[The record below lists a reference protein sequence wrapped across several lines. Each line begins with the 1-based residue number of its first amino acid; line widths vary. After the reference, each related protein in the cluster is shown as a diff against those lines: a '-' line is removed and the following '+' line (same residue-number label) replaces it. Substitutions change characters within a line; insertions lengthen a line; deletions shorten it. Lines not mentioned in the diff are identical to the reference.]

1 MTDERDTMTSPSA
14 RLGARVR
21 VRLLRVLPVAG
32 ARPVTVAVDQARD
45 QAPDQAPLEIGRIG
59 HARTLALT
67 DPEVSRLHA
76 TVIPEGD
83 GWVVVDQASHNGTF
97 VDGVRTARAPLRDG
111 TLIRIGKTLILYVE
125 AEVTT
130 TGELEAP
137 AGTSLL
143 GSSMA
148 TLHLHGEIGL
158 VAPHAVPVLVLG
170 ETGVGK
176 EVIAHEIHR
185 RSGRTGAFIA
195 VNCAAIS
202 PLLAE
207 SELFGHVA
215 GAFTGATRAA
225 DGLFVAADGGTL
237 FLDEVGE
244 LPADL
249 QPKLLRALANAEVR
263 AVGATV
269 ARRVDVRIV
278 AATLRDLD
286 GKVAEDSF
294 RADLLNRLSGWQI
307 KVPALRQRREDVVV
321 IAAGILAR
329 RQAPS
334 LSADAAEALVLHDW
348 PGNVRELERVIAAA
362 LIRAGD
368 APPNSEL
375 GLEHL
380 PAAIASRL
388 GPRLAHAAA
397 SGPVIPLAM
406 AAPANLT
413 PTRDELMAA
422 LTRYGGNIAR
432 VAEHFEKDR
441 QQVYRW
447 ARRYGVDLG
456 AFRDDDLEE

>member
-1 MTDERDTMTSPSA
+1 MSDERDTLTSPPARVSA
-14 RLGARVR
+14 RMR
-21 VRLLRVLPVAG
+21 VRLLRVLPVSG
-32 ARPVTVAVDQARD
+32 ARPVTLAVG
-45 QAPDQAPLEIGRIG
+45 QAPIEIGRIG
-59 HARTLALT
+59 HAQSLALT

-76 TVIPEGD
+76 MVIPEGE

-130 TGELEAP
+130 TDELEAP

-148 TLHLHGEIGL
+148 TLHLHNEIAL
-158 VAPHAVPVLVLG
+158 VARHAVPVLVLG
-170 ETGVGK
+170 ETGAGK
-176 EVIAHEIHR
+176 EVIAREIHR

-207 SELFGHVA
+207 SEFFGHVP

-225 DGLFVAADGGTL
+225 DGLFAAADGGTL
-237 FLDEVGE
+237 FLDEIGE
-244 LPADL
+244 LPIDL
-249 QPKLLRALANAEVR
+249 QPKLLRALANAEIR
-263 AVGATV
+263 AVGASV
-269 ARRVDVRIV
+269 ARRVDVRII

-286 GKVAEDSF
+286 GSVADDSF
-294 RADLLNRLSGWQI
+294 RADLLNRLSGWQL

-321 IAAGILAR
+321 ISAGILAR
-329 RQAPS
+329 RQAPA

-348 PGNVRELERVIAAA
+348 PGNVRELERVLAAA
-362 LIRAGD
+362 LIRASN

-388 GPRLAHAAA
+388 GPRIEHAVTA
-397 SGPVIPLAM
+397 GPMIPLAM
-406 AAPANLT
+406 AAPGHLT
-413 PTRDELMAA
+413 PTRDELVAA
-422 LTRYGGNIAR
+422 LTRYGGNVAR

-447 ARRYGVDLG
+447 ARRHGLDLG
-456 AFRDDDLEE
+456 AFRDDEPEG

>member
-1 MTDERDTMTSPSA
+1 VSDERDTMTSPP
-14 RLGARVR
+14 ARVNAR
-21 VRLLRVLPVAG
+21 MRARLLRVLPVSG
-32 ARPVTVAVDQARD
+32 ARPVTLAVDQA
-45 QAPDQAPLEIGRIG
+45 PIEIGRIG
-59 HARTLALT
+59 HARSLTLT

-76 TVIPEGD
+76 MVVPD
-83 GWVVVDQASHNGTF
+83 GEAWVVVDQASHNGTF

-125 AEVTT
+125 AEMTT
-130 TGELEAP
+130 TDVLEAP

-148 TLHLHGEIGL
+148 MLHLHNEIAL

-170 ETGVGK
+170 ETGAGK
-176 EVIAHEIHR
+176 EVIAREIHR

-207 SELFGHVA
+207 SEFFGHVP

-225 DGLFVAADGGTL
+225 EGLFAAAEGGTL
-237 FLDEVGE
+237 FLDEIGE
-244 LPADL
+244 LPIDL
-249 QPKLLRALANAEVR
+249 QPKLLRALANAEIR
-263 AVGATV
+263 AVGASV

-286 GKVAEDSF
+286 GSVAADSF
-294 RADLLNRLSGWQI
+294 RADLLNRLSGWQL
-307 KVPALRQRREDVVV
+307 KVPALRQRREDIVA

-329 RQAPS
+329 RQAPA
-334 LSADAAEALVLHDW
+334 LSADAGEALVLHDW
-348 PGNVRELERVIAAA
+348 PGNVRELERVLAAA
-362 LIRAGD
+362 LIRASN
-368 APPNSEL
+368 APPKSEL

-380 PAAIASRL
+380 PAEIASRL
-388 GPRLAHAAA
+388 GPRIEPAATA
-397 SGPVIPLAM
+397 GPMIPLAI
-406 AAPANLT
+406 AAPGNLT
-413 PTRDELMAA
+413 PTRDELVAA
-422 LTRYGGNIAR
+422 LTRYGGNVAR

-447 ARRYGVDLG
+447 ARRYGLDLG
-456 AFRDDDLEE
+456 AFRDDEPAG

>member
-14 RLGARVR
+14 RVGARVR
-21 VRLLRVLPVAG
+21 VRLLRVLPVSG
-32 ARPVTVAVDQARD
+32 ARPVTVAVDQA
-45 QAPDQAPLEIGRIG
+45 PIEIGRIG
-59 HARTLALT
+59 HARSLALT
-67 DPEVSRLHA
+67 DPEISRLHA
-76 TVIPEGD
+76 LVIPDGD
-83 GWVVVDQASHNGTF
+83 GWVVVDQGSHNGTF
-97 VDGVRTARAPLRDG
+97 VDGVRTARAALHDG

-125 AEVTT
+125 AEMTT
-130 TGELEAP
+130 TGELQAP
-137 AGTSLL
+137 ADTALL
-143 GSSMA
+143 GSSLA

-185 RSGRTGAFIA
+185 RSGRPGAFIA

-237 FLDEVGE
+237 FLDEIGE
-244 LPADL
+244 LPLDL
-249 QPKLLRALANAEVR
+249 QPKLLRALAAAEVR
-263 AVGATV
+263 AVGATA
-269 ARRVDVRIV
+269 ARRIDVRIV
-278 AATLRDLD
+278 AATLRDL
-286 GKVAEDSF
+286 GGSVAQDSF

-307 KVPALRQRREDVVV
+307 KVPALRERREDIIA

-329 RQAPS
+329 RQAPP

-348 PGNVRELERVIAAA
+348 PGNVRELERVLAAA

-368 APPNSEL
+368 APPCSEL
-375 GLEHL
+375 GLGHL
-380 PAAIASRL
+380 PAALTSRL
-388 GPRLAHAAA
+388 GPRLEPALAA
-397 SGPVIPLAM
+397 SPVIPIAM
-406 AAPANLT
+406 AAPGNLT
-413 PTRDELMAA
+413 PTRDELAAA
-422 LTRYGGNIAR
+422 LARYGGNVAR

-447 ARRYGVDLG
+447 ARRYGLDLG
-456 AFRDDDLEE
+456 AFRDDDSEA

>member
-14 RLGARVR
+14 RVGARVR
-21 VRLLRVLPVAG
+21 VRLLRVLPVSG
-32 ARPVTVAVDQARD
+32 ARPVTIAVDQA
-45 QAPDQAPLEIGRIG
+45 PIEIGRIG
-59 HARTLALT
+59 HARSLALT

-76 TVIPEGD
+76 LVIPDGD
-83 GWVVVDQASHNGTF
+83 GWAVVDQGSHNGTF
-97 VDGVRTARAPLRDG
+97 VDGVRTERAALHDG

-130 TGELEAP
+130 TGELHAP
-137 AGTSLL
+137 ADTALL
-143 GSSMA
+143 GSSLA

-170 ETGVGK
+170 ETGAGK

-185 RSGRTGAFIA
+185 RSGRPGAFIA

-237 FLDEVGE
+237 FLDEIGE
-244 LPADL
+244 LPLDL
-249 QPKLLRALANAEVR
+249 QPKLLRALAAAEVR

-269 ARRVDVRIV
+269 TRRVDVRVV
-278 AATLRDLD
+278 AATLRDL
-286 GKVAEDSF
+286 GGSVAEDSF

-307 KVPALRQRREDVVV
+307 KVPALRERREDIIA
-321 IAAGILAR
+321 IAAGLLAR
-329 RQAPS
+329 RQAPP

-348 PGNVRELERVIAAA
+348 PGNVRELERVLAAA

-368 APPNSEL
+368 APPESEL
-375 GLEHL
+375 GLGHL
-380 PAAIASRL
+380 PEALTARL
-388 GPRLAHAAA
+388 GPRLEPALAA
-397 SGPVIPLAM
+397 SPVIPIAM
-406 AAPANLT
+406 AAPGNLT
-413 PTRDELMAA
+413 PTRDELAAA
-422 LTRYGGNIAR
+422 LSRYGGNIAR

-441 QQVYRW
+441 QQIYRW
-447 ARRYGVDLG
+447 ARRYGLDLG
-456 AFRDDDLEE
+456 AFRDDDPEA

>member
-14 RLGARVR
+14 RVGARLR
-21 VRLLRVLPVAG
+21 VRLLRVLPVSG
-32 ARPVTVAVDQARD
+32 ARPVTVAVDQASI
-45 QAPDQAPLEIGRIG
+45 EIGRIG
-59 HARTLALT
+59 HARSLALT

-76 TVIPEGD
+76 LVVPDGD
-83 GWVVVDQASHNGTF
+83 GWVVVDQGSHNGTF
-97 VDGVRTARAPLRDG
+97 VDGVRTERAPLHDG

-125 AEVTT
+125 AEVTIG
-130 TGELEAP
+130 GELLAP
-137 AGTSLL
+137 ADTALY
-143 GSSMA
+143 GSSLA

-185 RSGRTGAFIA
+185 RSGRAGAFIA

-237 FLDEVGE
+237 FLDEIGE
-244 LPADL
+244 LPLDL
-249 QPKLLRALANAEVR
+249 QPKLLRALAAAEVR
-263 AVGATV
+263 AVGATA

-286 GKVAEDSF
+286 GRIAEDSF
-294 RADLLNRLSGWQI
+294 RADLLHRLSGWQI
-307 KVPALRQRREDVVV
+307 KVPALRERREDIIA
-321 IAAGILAR
+321 IAAGTLAK
-329 RQAPS
+329 RQAPP

-348 PGNVRELERVIAAA
+348 PGNVRELERVLAAA
-362 LIRAGD
+362 LIRASD

-375 GLEHL
+375 GLGHL
-380 PAAIASRL
+380 PAALTSRL
-388 GPRLAHAAA
+388 GPRLAPAITA
-397 SGPVIPLAM
+397 GPVIPIAM
-406 AAPANLT
+406 VAPANLT
-413 PTRDELMAA
+413 PTRDELAAA
-422 LTRYGGNIAR
+422 LSRYGGNVAR

-447 ARRYGVDLG
+447 ARRYGLDLG
-456 AFRDDDLEE
+456 AFRDDDSEA